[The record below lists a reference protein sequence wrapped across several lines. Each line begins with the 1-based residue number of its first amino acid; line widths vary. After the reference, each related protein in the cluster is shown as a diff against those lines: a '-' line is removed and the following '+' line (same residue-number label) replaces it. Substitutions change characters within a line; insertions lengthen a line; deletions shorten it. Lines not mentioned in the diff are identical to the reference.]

1 MTTFYIVRHG
11 QTAANKAGLK
21 QGTINSPQT
30 YLTSLG
36 KEQAAN
42 LAAHFDISG
51 FDRIYVSP
59 LVRTQETAK
68 ILNERAQLPLSWMS
82 GSWRSLMAH
91 GMARSTLN

>member
-11 QTAANKAGLK
+11 QTSANKAGLK

-59 LVRTQETAK
+59 WSGPRRRPRSSMK
-68 ILNERAQLPLSWMS
+68 RPSCPLSWMS